1 MDESLSIGVLG
12 GTGKGLPEHYGVS
25 RDEISIT
32 IGSMA
37 NSFASSGG
45 FCVGVNPMV
54 HHQRISSNAYVFS
67 ASLPPY
73 SAKVTSQA
81 IRNFGTRKL
90 GSDHWKIEIN
100 GSIA

>member
-67 ASLPPY
+67 ASLPH
-73 SAKVTSQA
+73 
-81 IRNFGTRKL
+81 IRPKLLPKQLENSGTRKL

>member
-1 MDESLSIGVLG
+1 MGFQEMKFPSLLVPWLI
-12 GTGKGLPEHYGVS
+12 
-25 RDEISIT
+25 
-32 IGSMA
+32 
-37 NSFASSGG
+37 FASSGG

-81 IRNFGTRKL
+81 IRNSGTRKL